1 MKNNKKNIGILLFT
15 LVIVMMGFGLVI
27 PIFPFYIEEFGAS
40 GSALGFLMAIFALMQ
55 FIFSPIWGV
64 LSDRFGRKPI
74 ILIGVFG
81 YAISMLLFGLA
92 TKLWMLF
99 FARALAG
106 ILSSATMPTAM
117 AFIGDS
123 TDEEN
128 RGGGMGMMG
137 AAMGVG
143 MVIGPGIGG
152 WLAEDSLSLPFFIA
166 AGLSLLALIF
176 VYLLLPESLSKEN
189 RSESSK
195 INMASEFKLMWQ
207 SLFGPLS
214 FLLILAFFVSFGLTN
229 FEGVFGLY
237 AAHRFDFGPRE
248 VGSLLTVVG
257 VVSALAQGALTGP
270 LSKKWGEEKII
281 KVTVFGSAIGFILM
295 LFATDFL
302 TIAIYTGLFVFSN
315 SLIRPAVTSLTSKNA
330 EVGQGIAMG
339 MNNSFMSLGRIFGPM
354 LAGILFDV
362 QINLPYII
370 GGGVML
376 GVYFLCLVYLGKN
389 QVTKSVPV

>member
-1 MKNNKKNIGILLFT
+1 MESNKKNIGILFFT

-64 LSDRFGRKPI
+64 LSDRYGRKPI

-152 WLAEDSLSLPFFIA
+152 WLADGSLSLPFFIA
-166 AGLSLLALIF
+166 AGLSLVALVF
-176 VYLLLPESLSKEN
+176 VYVMLPESLSKEN
-189 RSESSK
+189 RSKSSEIK
-195 INMASEFKLMWQ
+195 LLSEFKLMWK

-281 KVTVFGSAIGFILM
+281 KVTVFGSAIGFVLM

-302 TIAIYTGLFVFSN
+302 TIAIFTGFFVFSN

-330 EVGQGIAMG
+330 GVGQGIAMG

-354 LAGILFDV
+354 LAGILFDI
-362 QINLPYII
+362 QINLPYLV

-376 GVYFLCLVYLGKN
+376 AVYIMCMVFLGNK
-389 QVTKSVPV
+389 TISKSVAI

>member
-1 MKNNKKNIGILLFT
+1 MKNNKKNIGILFFT

-128 RGGGMGMMG
+128 RGGGMGM
-137 AAMGVG
+137 
-143 MVIGPGIGG
+143 
-152 WLAEDSLSLPFFIA
+152 
-166 AGLSLLALIF
+166 
-176 VYLLLPESLSKEN
+176 
-189 RSESSK
+189 
-195 INMASEFKLMWQ
+195 
-207 SLFGPLS
+207 
-214 FLLILAFFVSFGLTN
+214 
-229 FEGVFGLY
+229 
-237 AAHRFDFGPRE
+237 
-248 VGSLLTVVG
+248 
-257 VVSALAQGALTGP
+257 
-270 LSKKWGEEKII
+270 
-281 KVTVFGSAIGFILM
+281 
-295 LFATDFL
+295 
-302 TIAIYTGLFVFSN
+302 
-315 SLIRPAVTSLTSKNA
+315 
-330 EVGQGIAMG
+330 
-339 MNNSFMSLGRIFGPM
+339 
-354 LAGILFDV
+354 
-362 QINLPYII
+362 
-370 GGGVML
+370 
-376 GVYFLCLVYLGKN
+376 
-389 QVTKSVPV
+389 